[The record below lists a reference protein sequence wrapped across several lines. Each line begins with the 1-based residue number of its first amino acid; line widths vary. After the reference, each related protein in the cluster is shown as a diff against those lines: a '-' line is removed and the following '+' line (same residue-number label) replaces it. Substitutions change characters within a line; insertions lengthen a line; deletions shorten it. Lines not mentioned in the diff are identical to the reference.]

1 MWLTANHFKTVFWIA
16 VVPAFL
22 AFALIVFAVH
32 EPEREPALR
41 KVKFPLHRDE
51 IARLGRAYWLVVAV
65 ATVFTLA
72 RFSEAFLVL
81 RANQVGLPLMLVP
94 AVLVVMNVVY
104 SLASYPAGVLAD
116 HRGRYRV
123 LVVGVGFLVLADLVL
138 AFAPGIGGVA
148 AGVALWGLH
157 MGFTQGLLATL
168 VADTSPPELRGT
180 AFGMFNLLTGGALLA
195 ASVVA
200 GILWDT
206 IGARGTFVSGALLAT
221 ASLLGLMAVRR
232 RLAA

>member
-1 MWLTANHFKTVFWIA
+1 MWMTANHFKTVFWVA

-65 ATVFTLA
+65 AAVFTLA